1 MNLMNCLRIT
11 TSCLFVGLLTTTSVQ
26 AAGFSF
32 GPSNA
37 PAKHSRTT
45 TNRPWGNIEAFK
57 PGLTSEQPPAMPGAP
72 QYLGAAPGT
81 GWYPAQM
88 QGGESPAVAR
98 QPVVETEINGSV
110 FYEQQNIVYTVRVV
124 SSDNLKTLTPVIPRI
139 KGAIMEQVDGP
150 VATTRKSWKDSSR
163 EIVNE
168 YRFKLTP
175 LRSGEIVVP
184 AIEFSGTHVA
194 NQQWNGAP
202 GRPAGSGAEKSFNIA
217 ADSPMII
224 QALPADPF
232 VAPWLPLHD
241 LKLQMQMADNA
252 PAKAGVPV
260 TLTLELTARGALG
273 TQLPSL
279 EKQIKSE
286 HFRAYRDSVTTSN
299 GISSDGKKLL
309 GSRKETYTIIPLQ
322 DGWIH
327 LPTIQLAWWDVDA
340 DKPML
345 AGLPGQEV
353 AADAVVASRTVN
365 ANAGEQGLFAV
376 YFWAPLLIVMG
387 LIVGYWL
394 GAWARTRPFFKS
406 ASSKA
411 GSWLSASGQSVVQHT
426 VAAGKQLSP
435 MPHLNK
441 LRMNFAFIIPRPVKL
456 WLCVRC
462 LESEDKPE
470 VWCTEFRSRICR
482 HLDISSHAPIS
493 AIAEKIIEVQPTA
506 QPARLRDL
514 AQTMD
519 NALYGAG
526 VLDFSDWKK
535 DLRRQLR
542 PRLYRSRRSAQRR
555 ARRELPALNPH
566 VA

>member
-1 MNLMNCLRIT
+1 MNDMNYLRVCA
-11 TSCLFVGLLTTTSVQ
+11 SCLFAALLTSVSVE

-32 GPSNA
+32 GSSNSST
-37 PAKHSRTT
+37 KNSKNSRTT
-45 TNRPWGNIEAFK
+45 SNRPWGNLEAFT
-57 PGLTSEQPPAMPGAP
+57 PGLKSEQPAPMPR
-72 QYLGAAPGT
+72 YIGAAPGT

-88 QGGESPAVAR
+88 PVTETPSAPK
-98 QPVVETEINGSV
+98 QPVVEVETSGGV

-124 SSDNLKTLTPVIPRI
+124 SSNNLKTLTPVIPRI
-139 KGAIMEQVDGP
+139 KGAILEQVDGP
-150 VATTRKSWKDSSR
+150 VATTRKSWQDSSR

-168 YRFKLTP
+168 YHFKLTP

-184 AIEFSGTHVA
+184 AIEFTGTHVA
-194 NQQWNGAP
+194 NRQWNGAP
-202 GRPAGSGAEKSFNIA
+202 GRPASGTEKSFTIA
-217 ADSPMII
+217 ADSPLSI

-232 VAPWLPLHD
+232 VTPWLPLND
-241 LKLQMQMADNA
+241 LKLRMQMPDNG
-252 PAKAGVPV
+252 PAKAGVPI

-279 EKQIKSE
+279 EQQIKSE

-299 GISSDGKKLL
+299 GISSDGTKLI

-327 LPTIQLAWWDVDA
+327 LPTVQVAWWDVDA

-345 AGLPGQEV
+345 AGLPGQEAAATAV
-353 AADAVVASRTVN
+353 ANRN
-365 ANAGEQGLFAV
+365 AAAAAGEQGLFAV
-376 YFWAPLLIVMG
+376 YFWAPLLIVLG

-394 GAWARTRPFFKS
+394 GAWARTRPFFKT
-406 ASSKA
+406 A
-411 GSWLSASGQSVVQHT
+411 GSRAGTWLAASRQSVVQHT
-426 VAAGKQLSP
+426 VAAGKKLSP
-435 MPHLNK
+435 VPYLDK
-441 LRMNFAFIIPRPVKL
+441 VRMGFAFIMPRPVKL

-462 LESEDKPE
+462 IEREDRPE
-470 VWCTEFRSRICR
+470 AWCTEFRSRICK

-493 AIAEKIIEVQPTA
+493 AIAEKIIEVQPSA
-506 QPARLRDL
+506 QPARLRAL
-514 AQTMD
+514 VQTMD
-519 NALYGAG
+519 NALYGG
-526 VLDFSDWKK
+526 GPLDFSAWKK

-542 PRLYRSRRSAQRR
+542 PRLSRGRRSALRR